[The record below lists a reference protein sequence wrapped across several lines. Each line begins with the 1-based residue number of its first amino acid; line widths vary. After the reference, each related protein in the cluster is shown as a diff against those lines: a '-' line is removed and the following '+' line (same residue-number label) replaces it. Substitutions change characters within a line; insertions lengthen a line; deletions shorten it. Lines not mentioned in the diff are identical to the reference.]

1 MIKHIIFF
9 LPFFTFLY
17 GQSNTGYDLL
27 SDLKNNNKNATY
39 TYWIGTVNGNIQGY
53 EYGIWFALDYLTKN
67 KIITL
72 QEKEIFEKQFQL
84 ILPNDL
90 NEEDIFKVVWKYID
104 RNSNY
109 RHMELPELTHIAIK
123 NKLKKR
129 YDK

>member
-1 MIKHIIFF
+1 MKHIIFF
-9 LPFFTFLY
+9 LPFFTFLH

-53 EYGIWFALDYLTKN
+53 EYGIWFALDYLIKN
-67 KIITL
+67 KFITL
-72 QEKEIFEKQFQL
+72 QEKKIFEKQFQL
-84 ILPNDL
+84 VLPDDF

-104 RNSNY
+104 KNSNY

-123 NKLKKR
+123 NKLKKT

>member
-1 MIKHIIFF
+1 MIKHIIFS
-9 LPFFTFLY
+9 LPFFTFLH

-27 SDLKNNNKNATY
+27 SDLKNSNKNATY

-53 EYGIWFALDYLTKN
+53 EYGIWFALDYMIKN

-72 QEKEIFEKQFQL
+72 QDKEILEKQFQL
-84 ILPNDL
+84 VLPNDF

-104 RNSNY
+104 KNSNY

-123 NKLKKR
+123 NKLKKGM
-129 YDK
+129 D

>member
-9 LPFFTFLY
+9 LPFFTFLH

-27 SDLKNNNKNATY
+27 SDLKNSNKNATY

-53 EYGIWFALDYLTKN
+53 EYGIWFALDYMIKN

-72 QEKEIFEKQFQL
+72 QEKEILEKKFQL
-84 ILPNDL
+84 VLPNDF

-123 NKLKKR
+123 NKLKKGM
-129 YDK
+129 D